1 MVILK
6 QIKRKGKSAL
16 LNTDN
21 FKRGTV
27 DLVVLSVL
35 REKDMYGYEIVKAIE
50 EKSGG
55 RFQVP
60 LGTLYPVLY
69 RFLENGCLT
78 DRDEIVNK
86 RLRKYYHLESKGE
99 EFYKQALAEYRKIS
113 VGVDMITKGGDGNEE
128 G

>member
-1 MVILK
+1 M
-6 QIKRKGKSAL
+6 

-50 EKSGG
+50 EKSCG
-55 RFQVP
+55 RFQLP

-69 RFLENGCLT
+69 RFLESGCLS
-78 DRDEIVNK
+78 DRDEIVDK
-86 RLRKYYHLESKGE
+86 RLRKYYHLEQKGE
-99 EFYKQALAEYRKIS
+99 EFYKEALAEYRKIS
-113 VGVDMITKGGDGNEE
+113 EGVNMIIQGGDGE
-128 G
+128 